1 MYEAYLE
8 GKAQRESGWRLLR
21 LGGENK
27 KGGDK
32 EAEEN
37 VRRES
42 EREERA
48 LAGKNKEKET
58 EENGKR
64 EIETREKEEEKQRKK
79 VEKTS
84 YAHETFKNWN
94 VK

>member
-1 MYEAYLE
+1 MYLE

-32 EAEEN
+32 EAGEN

-42 EREERA
+42 EKGREGIGGREQRERDR
-48 LAGKNKEKET
+48 GE
-58 EENGKR
+58 
-64 EIETREKEEEKQRKK
+64 
-79 VEKTS
+79 
-84 YAHETFKNWN
+84 W
-94 VK
+94 